1 MKSRHLTQYLG
12 GIALIIILNFIA
24 NQYFFRID
32 LTEEQRYSI
41 TPATKQILK
50 ELDGEVYVKVYL
62 EGDFPPG
69 FKRLQKSI
77 RETLDEFKIYGGKN
91 LRFRFID
98 PTTQGKD
105 AKARN
110 TFYQELVEKGIQP
123 TNIFAKEGD
132 KKVEKLLFPGAILT
146 YKDFE
151 VTVNLF
157 KTIDQ
162 RLQGAPSPEQ
172 ILNQSVENI
181 EYNLVSGIRQL
192 TQKQR
197 KRVGFIEGHGEL
209 DDAEKGDLVN
219 ELQKYYDVFKI
230 DLPNSELIE
239 GVDAVVVA
247 KPDSAFTE
255 NDKYKI
261 DQFIMRGGRALF
273 FVDVVGV
280 YMDSVLRDKG
290 SFTFPYEHNLLDMMF
305 KYGVRLNST
314 LIQDLNAGAIPM
326 VVGNMG
332 DQPQVRPIP
341 WKYYP
346 LINTFTKHP
355 IVKNLGAIQTR
366 FVSTIDTVKAAGIRK
381 TPLMFTSKYTKTIA
395 TPYLVTFNEARQ
407 QPDPKQYNQGALP
420 VAYLLEGEFTSAF
433 KSRRQGKEFIA
444 KGKSSKIIVCSDGD
458 VLRNEIS
465 RKTGK
470 PAPLGFDPVF
480 QTMYSNRDFIL
491 NAVDYLI
498 DDQGVISAKAREV
511 ALRPLDKLKLQN
523 ERTFWQSLNIG
534 LPLVLVIIFG
544 IVFGVL
550 RRRKYTKA

>member
-1 MKSRHLTQYLG
+1 MKSRHLTHYFL
-12 GIALIIILNFIA
+12 GIALILILNLLA

-41 TPATKQILK
+41 TPATKQILQ
-50 ELDGEVYVKVYL
+50 ELEGEVYVKVYL

-77 RETLDEFKIYGGKN
+77 RETLDEFKVYGGKN
-91 LRFRFID
+91 LRFRFVD
-98 PTTQGKD
+98 PSTQGKD

-110 TFYQELVEKGIQP
+110 TFYQELVQKGIQP

-230 DLPNSELIE
+230 DLPHSELIE

-247 KPDSAFTE
+247 KPDSAFSE
-255 NDKYKI
+255 MDKYKI

-305 KYGVRLNST
+305 KYGVRLNAN

-332 DQPQVRPIP
+332 DQPQVRPMP

-346 LINTFTKHP
+346 LINTFTRHP

-381 TPLMFTSKYTKTIA
+381 TPLLFTSKYTKIIN

-407 QPDPKQYNQGALP
+407 PPDPKQYNRGALP
-420 VAYLLEGEFTSAF
+420 VAYLLEGAFTSAF
-433 KSRRQGKEFIA
+433 KSRRQGKDFIE
-444 KGKSSKIIVCSDGD
+444 KGKPSKIVVCSDGD

-480 QTMYSNRDFIL
+480 QTMYSNRDFML
-491 NAVDYLI
+491 NAMDYLI
-498 DDQGVISAKAREV
+498 DEQGLISAKTREI

-523 ERTFWQSLNIG
+523 ERTFWQGLNLG
-534 LPLVLVIIFG
+534 LPLILVIIFG
-544 IVFGVL
+544 IGFGFL
-550 RRRKYTKA
+550 RRRRYAK